1 MENNSEIL
9 CKNSEKIHT
18 TEMGG
23 GTRIKR
29 NLDLNTQDVVERCKK
44 KILDKRS
51 SIIKKG
57 KNWYISIEDIMI
69 AVNAYST

>member
-1 MENNSEIL
+1 MLLS
-9 CKNSEKIHT
+9 
-18 TEMGG
+18 GV
-23 GTRIKR
+23 KR
-29 NLDLNTQDVVERCKK
+29 KFL
-44 KILDKRS
+44 IKRS